1 MKLEA
6 GEYTIGELVVPKQYK
21 KLVLTSEGTLK
32 EVEFT
37 VSGRKI
43 PLTEI
48 RKRELNRCEQL
59 GVVRDHTNDDYA
71 QMSDDQI
78 SQRLRVLGDEGHLRD
93 TPGQRRER
101 LIKFE
106 RTRHLMIWGDGST
119 ILNHG
124 HLLYL
129 IQCLYDPAFYYSSA
143 EMREK
148 GYGDIDVPA
157 LVERPHIYI
166 LGRCT
171 AKEVDQLAYVDT
183 RRECL
188 EQLQNNLTTRKGSPV
203 HDVMRFFHGD
213 GPEQQ
218 FESGEQRGGNNGCS
232 SCSGDSRR
240 YRDLTY
246 SLRNPHLSLEERCS
260 IVRSGPA
267 GRSRRKGGIRP
278 FKDMTVEELRNECV
292 ARGLKD
298 ERLKKNLQTSLK
310 EHLKGVQ
317 RVPALLINEKDKNMH
332 DINLG
337 KE

>member
-101 LIKFE
+101 LIKSE
-106 RTRHLMIWGDGST
+106 RTRQLMIWGDGST
-119 ILNHG
+119 ILSHG

-129 IQCLYDPAFYYSSA
+129 IQCLYDRAFYYSSA

-183 RRECL
+183 R
-188 EQLQNNLTTRKGSPV
+188 
-203 HDVMRFFHGD
+203 
-213 GPEQQ
+213 
-218 FESGEQRGGNNGCS
+218 
-232 SCSGDSRR
+232 
-240 YRDLTY
+240 
-246 SLRNPHLSLEERCS
+246 
-260 IVRSGPA
+260 
-267 GRSRRKGGIRP
+267 
-278 FKDMTVEELRNECV
+278 
-292 ARGLKD
+292 
-298 ERLKKNLQTSLK
+298 
-310 EHLKGVQ
+310 
-317 RVPALLINEKDKNMH
+317 
-332 DINLG
+332 
-337 KE
+337 

>member
-6 GEYTIGELVVPKQYK
+6 VEYTIGELVVPKQYK

-59 GVVRDHTNDDYA
+59 GVVQDHINDDYA

-101 LIKFE
+101 LIIFE

-129 IQCLYDPAFYYSSA
+129 I
-143 EMREK
+143 
-148 GYGDIDVPA
+148 
-157 LVERPHIYI
+157 
-166 LGRCT
+166 
-171 AKEVDQLAYVDT
+171 
-183 RRECL
+183 
-188 EQLQNNLTTRKGSPV
+188 
-203 HDVMRFFHGD
+203 
-213 GPEQQ
+213 
-218 FESGEQRGGNNGCS
+218 
-232 SCSGDSRR
+232 
-240 YRDLTY
+240 
-246 SLRNPHLSLEERCS
+246 
-260 IVRSGPA
+260 
-267 GRSRRKGGIRP
+267 
-278 FKDMTVEELRNECV
+278 
-292 ARGLKD
+292 
-298 ERLKKNLQTSLK
+298 
-310 EHLKGVQ
+310 
-317 RVPALLINEKDKNMH
+317 
-332 DINLG
+332 
-337 KE
+337 

>member
-59 GVVRDHTNDDYA
+59 GVVRDHINDDYA

-101 LIKFE
+101 LIIFE

-129 IQCLYDPAFYYSSA
+129 I
-143 EMREK
+143 
-148 GYGDIDVPA
+148 
-157 LVERPHIYI
+157 
-166 LGRCT
+166 
-171 AKEVDQLAYVDT
+171 
-183 RRECL
+183 
-188 EQLQNNLTTRKGSPV
+188 
-203 HDVMRFFHGD
+203 
-213 GPEQQ
+213 
-218 FESGEQRGGNNGCS
+218 
-232 SCSGDSRR
+232 
-240 YRDLTY
+240 
-246 SLRNPHLSLEERCS
+246 
-260 IVRSGPA
+260 
-267 GRSRRKGGIRP
+267 
-278 FKDMTVEELRNECV
+278 
-292 ARGLKD
+292 
-298 ERLKKNLQTSLK
+298 
-310 EHLKGVQ
+310 
-317 RVPALLINEKDKNMH
+317 
-332 DINLG
+332 
-337 KE
+337 